1 MDHSAIISGYSSY
14 LAFAESTED
23 LIQSLKQ
30 AKQVAQ
36 ENWFKSE
43 SIAEKCGITGNKR
56 VAKLKPNNKSM
67 FEHIC
72 DQVQFSL
79 NQAMLDEHCLAEENV
94 RVYLTGLGP
103 RVDVI
108 DYSAF
113 YDHNDIEDVTLT
125 KPVQNLHMAKKSQD
139 DLAYKIAKKFKLKY
153 NPPNF
158 QCTSNSSLSAVH
170 LAIKAIESGDIDLVL
185 IINCSLMTTQ
195 DIKFLA
201 NQSMLDSAIVQPFG
215 EESKSVLFA
224 EGYCSIIL
232 ESEKH
237 RINRGL
243 NSGVCL
249 TSNYAQ
255 ISSGRGNDAAQLSAS
270 LVKVMTKALEQANV
284 ELDQLCAIIPHGNG
298 SEVTDKAEAQAI
310 MTLLPEQPLPVLAYK
325 GQIGYTTTGSG
336 IIDLIIGHYSLCHGE
351 LVSPT
356 GTAEI
361 REKFNQYV
369 LLNKGTVKHDK
380 HHLLKMGLGVDGSII
395 AIVMSNRD
403 KFVGE
408 GDEK

>member
-14 LAFAESTED
+14 LAFSENNED

-30 AKQVAQ
+30 GKQVAQ
-36 ENWFKSE
+36 ENLFKSE
-43 SIAEKCGITGNKR
+43 STAEKFGMTGNKR
-56 VAKLKPNNKSM
+56 VAKLKSNNKSM
-67 FEHIC
+67 FENIC
-72 DQVQFSL
+72 EQVQLSL
-79 NQAMLDEHCLAEENV
+79 NQAMLEEHCLVGERV

-103 RVDVI
+103 RFDIV

-113 YDHNDIEDVTLT
+113 YDHNDVEDVTFT
-125 KPVQNLHMAKKSQD
+125 KSVQNLHVAKKSQD
-139 DLAYKIAKKFKLKY
+139 DLAHQIAKKYKLKY

-185 IINCSLMTTQ
+185 IINCSFMMSQ

-201 NQSMLDSAIVQPFG
+201 NQSMLDSSIVQPFG
-215 EESKSVLFA
+215 EESKSVLFS
-224 EGYCSIIL
+224 EGYCSLIL
-232 ESEKH
+232 ESEQH
-237 RINRGL
+237 RLNRGL
-243 NSGVCL
+243 NSGVSL
-249 TSNYAQ
+249 KSSYTQ
-255 ISSGRGNDAAQLSAS
+255 ISSGRGNDGVQLSAS
-270 LVKVMTKALEQANV
+270 LLKVMNTALAQANV
-284 ELDQLCAIIPHGNG
+284 ELDQLCSIIPHGNG

-310 MTLLPEQPLPVLAYK
+310 MTLFPEQPLPVLAYK
-325 GQIGYTTTGSG
+325 GQIGYVTTGSG

-351 LVSPT
+351 LISPT

-369 LLNKGTVKHDK
+369 LLNKGTLKHNKD
-380 HHLLKMGLGVDGSII
+380 HLLKMGLGVDGSVI
-395 AIVMSNRD
+395 AIVMSNRT
-403 KFVGE
+403 KFVAE